1 MSQSDY
7 DQQTGE
13 VYEPTPTPPYER
25 QGGSAVLQAISNIM
39 AEVGSV
45 AKAGKNTF
53 HNYSYTTA
61 ADILHKLQPLMA
73 REGLIVF
80 QTETARDM
88 MMDES
93 VLAVTYDFTL
103 AHKDGETWPTPVV
116 RTGMS
121 SARNSKG
128 GFDDKALNKCH
139 TSAHK
144 YFHLTLFE
152 IPTGDYDDADAEED
166 KPKAKPRMP
175 IDKTDAWEA
184 RKDDR
189 FASNGAARKSSA
201 AAKRDGDWA
210 KMEHDMADA
219 KSAVSMQRLWDDYRQ
234 NEYGKWNADWRRE
247 ADELF
252 AHKLAQ
258 FSKGDDLKE
267 TLEDSVT
274 EVQVAAYRE
283 RAAWLSAAKT
293 PDDLTKRAKNPEHA
307 IEVNKLTEGQKRN
320 LRELYHDT
328 KAKLQAELMAAG

>member
-1 MSQSDY
+1 MRTSETLSDLAAALATAQGEMSNAVLNKTNPHFRSKYADLAAVREATIPVLSKHGLSLVQM
-7 DQQTGE
+7 TGFDAE
-13 VYEPTPTPPYER
+13 GTFLLTTRLLHASGQWMESVYPLPMMPDKP
-25 QGGSAVLQAISNIM
+25 QVMGSAQ
-39 AEVGSV
+39 
-45 AKAGKNTF
+45 T
-53 HNYSYTTA
+53 Y
-61 ADILHKLQPLMA
+61 A
-73 REGLIVF
+73 RRY
-80 QTETARDM
+80 A
-88 MMDES
+88 
-93 VLAVTYDFTL
+93 
-103 AHKDGETWPTPVV
+103 W
-116 RTGMS
+116 TGMCGIAS
-121 SARNSKG
+121 
-128 GFDDKALNKCH
+128 
-139 TSAHK
+139 
-144 YFHLTLFE
+144 
-152 IPTGDYDDADAEED
+152 EED
-166 KPKAKPRMP
+166 DDGNHAQEGAKSAPKNGGGRIA
-175 IDKTDAWEA
+175 DKTDAWEA

-189 FASNGAARKSSA
+189 FAPNGAARKSSA

-293 PDDLTKRAKNPEHA
+293 PDDLNKRAKNPEHA
-307 IEVNKLTEGQKRN
+307 LEVNKLTEGQKRN
-320 LRELYHDT
+320 LRELYQDT

>member
-7 DQQTGE
+7 DPQTGE
-13 VYEPTPTPPYER
+13 VYDPNERVGRRDFATRFGDTAKLAAALAKAQGVIEDAVKDAQNPHFKSKFADLSSVRAAIRGPLSDNGIAYVQLVRSGGKAVEVETLLLHDSGQVIGDTLTIPLLQNTP
-25 QGGSAVLQAISNIM
+25 QAVGSAISYGRRYSLMSI
-39 AEVGSV
+39 VGL
-45 AKAGKNTF
+45 
-53 HNYSYTTA
+53 A
-61 ADILHKLQPLMA
+61 AD
-73 REGLIVF
+73 
-80 QTETARDM
+80 D
-88 MMDES
+88 
-93 VLAVTYDFTL
+93 
-103 AHKDGETWPTPVV
+103 
-116 RTGMS
+116 
-121 SARNSKG
+121 
-128 GFDDKALNKCH
+128 
-139 TSAHK
+139 
-144 YFHLTLFE
+144 
-152 IPTGDYDDADAEED
+152 DDAESAMLRGG
-166 KPKAKPRMP
+166 KPNGSRMP

-189 FASNGAARKSSA
+189 FATNGAARKSSA

-293 PDDLTKRAKNPEHA
+293 PDDLNKRAKNPEHA

-320 LRELYHDT
+320 LRELYQDV
-328 KAKLQAELMAAG
+328 KAKLQAQMMAAG